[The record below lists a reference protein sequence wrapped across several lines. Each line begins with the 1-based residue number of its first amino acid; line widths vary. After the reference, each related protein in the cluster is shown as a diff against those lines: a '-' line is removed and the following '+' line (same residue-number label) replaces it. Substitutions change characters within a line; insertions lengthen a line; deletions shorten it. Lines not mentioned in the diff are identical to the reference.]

1 VATTLISLEE
11 YLQTSYEPD
20 MEFVDGVLVERNTG
34 TPLHAFLMAI
44 VCAYILQFRG
54 THRICAMIACRLL
67 MGAASRRYRIPD
79 VMVLEP
85 PYPKG
90 KVATEVP
97 AAVIEIKSPDDT
109 LDEVIDKC
117 LEYAAL
123 GVPNIVVMDPDHRRV
138 YVFSDN
144 ALRLAESVV
153 LHLPKSGID
162 LPFPADQMFAEI
174 DLD

>member
-1 VATTLISLEE
+1 MPE
-11 YLQTSYEPD
+11 
-20 MEFVDGVLVERNTG
+20 
-34 TPLHAFLMAI
+34 
-44 VCAYILQFRG
+44 
-54 THRICAMIACRLL
+54 CRLL
-67 MGAASRRYRIPD
+67 VDAAAGRHRIPD

-90 KVATEVP
+90 KVATDVP
-97 AAVIEIKSPDDT
+97 AVVIEIKSPDDT

-117 LEYAAL
+117 LEYSVL
-123 GVPNIVVMDPDHRRV
+123 GVPNIIVMDPDHRRV

-162 LPFPADQMFAEI
+162 LPFPADQMFAEV